1 LEIGMRGLLRLVAA
15 ALYAV
20 SLLSLIQPFSGD
32 EAWPAPPPAN
42 ETVVAKTPLAV
53 ARALDPAG
61 GDLIGPVT
69 FLPAAKSKAE
79 RRDEWVQVAGY
90 TTMVR
95 SRPSAEAPP
104 LSAYSVGRP
113 LRVIAREA
121 GFVRVQDL
129 GSGQLGWV
137 ETAALAPFNGGY
149 RQRENVVS
157 EPQIAALAEPQA
169 AATAVPRPSIAE
181 TPVIA
186 AAKPLPVTLVAK
198 KVLSPRNKVLAAK
211 PKKEMVAAVET
222 VGRGLF
228 RKKRDPIQRVT
239 LAGQSNTGL
248 AAMVGR
254 AIRGF

>member
-1 LEIGMRGLLRLVAA
+1 MRGLLPSVWLLGA

-20 SLLSLIQPFSGD
+20 SIVSLTKPFSGA
-32 EAWPAPPPAN
+32 EQWPAPPPVN
-42 ETVVAKTPLAV
+42 ETVVAKTPLAI

-61 GDLIGPVT
+61 GDLIVPVT
-69 FLPAAKSKAE
+69 FLPAAKSKAA

-104 LSAYSVGRP
+104 LSVYSVGRP

-137 ETAALAPFNGGY
+137 EAAALAPFNGDY

-157 EPQIAALAEPQA
+157 EPQVAALAEPQA

-186 AAKPLPVTLVAK
+186 AARPLPVALAAK

-211 PKKEMVAAVET
+211 PKKETVAAVET

-228 RKKRDPIQRVT
+228 RKKRDPIRSVA
-239 LAGQSNTGL
+239 LARQSNTGL
-248 AAMVGR
+248 AAIFDR

>member
-1 LEIGMRGLLRLVAA
+1 LEIGMRGLLPSVWLLGA

-20 SLLSLIQPFSGD
+20 SILSLTKPFSGA
-32 EAWPAPPPAN
+32 EQWPAPPPVN
-42 ETVVAKTPLAV
+42 ETVVAKTPLAI

-61 GDLIGPVT
+61 GDLVT

-79 RRDEWVQVAGY
+79 RRDEWVQIASY

-104 LSAYSVGRP
+104 LSTYEVGRP

-157 EPQIAALAEPQA
+157 EPKIAALAEPQA
-169 AATAVPRPSIAE
+169 AATTVPRPNIAE

-186 AAKPLPVTLVAK
+186 APRPLPVALAAK

-211 PKKEMVAAVET
+211 PKKETVAAVKT

-228 RKKRDPIQRVT
+228 RKKRDPIQRVA
-239 LAGQSNTGL
+239 LPSQSNTGSPQWSI
-248 AAMVGR
+248 GP
-254 AIRGF
+254 

>member
-1 LEIGMRGLLRLVAA
+1 M
-15 ALYAV
+15 
-20 SLLSLIQPFSGD
+20 
-32 EAWPAPPPAN
+32 
-42 ETVVAKTPLAV
+42 AKTPLAV

-69 FLPAAKSKAE
+69 FLPAKSKAK

-137 ETAALAPFNGGY
+137 EAAALAPFNGDY

-186 AAKPLPVTLVAK
+186 AARPLPVALAAK

-211 PKKEMVAAVET
+211 PKKETVAAVEI

-228 RKKRDPIQRVT
+228 RKKRDPIPRVALASQR
-239 LAGQSNTGL
+239 NTGL
-248 AAMVGR
+248 AAMVDR